1 MRHAEPPARNYL
13 IFAAIEFERASLD
26 DVARANGVSVERVQQ
41 IVKQTRAWY
50 VASTPQW
57 AGGVPLALQPLVAAR
72 MFDERLSQLSREA
85 QQAWE
90 DSKGL
95 ITITRKSAT
104 SSSGQTT
111 TTNSAGQPRYLVTLA
126 RLAKMQF
133 EGMLRLTAWRHAH
146 RDLEPAIASASDAAS
161 PYARDEDEAPEETWD
176 DDDVAELTDVEA
188 TTSDAD
194 CETVTYFGDKKTN
207 APAPMRS
214 RKERRKRQRML
225 QRKLAK
231 K

>member
-1 MRHAEPPARNYL
+1 MRHAEPSARNYL
-13 IFAAIEFERASLD
+13 IFAAIEFERASLG
-26 DVARANGVSVERVQQ
+26 DVARANGVSIERVQQ
-41 IVKQTRAWY
+41 IVKQMRAWY
-50 VASTPQW
+50 ATSTPQW
-57 AGGVPLALQPLVAAR
+57 AGSVPLALQPLIAAR
-72 MFDERLSQLSREA
+72 MFDERLSHLSREA

-95 ITITRKSAT
+95 VTTTRKSAT
-104 SSSGQTT
+104 SSAGQTT

-133 EGMLRLTAWRHAH
+133 EGMLRLVAWRLAH
-146 RDLEPAIASASDAAS
+146 RDLEPAIASANHAAS
-161 PYARDEDEAPEETWD
+161 PYARDEDESPEETWD

-188 TTSDAD
+188 TGSDDASEIATDVAD
-194 CETVTYFGDKKTN
+194 EKTN

-214 RKERRKRQRML
+214 RKERRQRQRML